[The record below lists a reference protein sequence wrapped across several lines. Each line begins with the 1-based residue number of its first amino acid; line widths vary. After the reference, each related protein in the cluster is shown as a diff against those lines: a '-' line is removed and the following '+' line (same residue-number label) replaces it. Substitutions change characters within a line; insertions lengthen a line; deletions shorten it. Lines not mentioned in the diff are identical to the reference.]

1 VGEDGIY
8 RIRIKWDKGERI
20 VEDFMQVSIR
30 RFVKAV
36 LGEGTPLC
44 DAETAMKQMEWLIA
58 LVRKYL
64 TMRRW

>member
-30 RFVKAV
+30 QFVKAV
-36 LGEGTPLC
+36 LGEGMPLC

>member
-1 VGEDGIY
+1 
-8 RIRIKWDKGERI
+8 

-36 LGEGTPLC
+36 LGEGMPLC